1 MLYAARV
8 KDFWV
13 IFINC
18 YFEQILFLFRIVSWT
33 FTWKFNAL
41 MFQSYWRIVEYVP
54 SITWSCLPSAKD
66 SCCIEMTM
74 CMISFLLKTSTRRRR
89 VIPFARIQPSSRKKV
104 IPRDLCPDD
113 GCHCL
118 LCLIHVGLPILNF
131 YNGWGMLVT
140 VSGTFVCW
148 SSDSGCIL
156 WWRLANQM
164 CHASSC
170 KKYQPNQ
177 HVRWNSMQIDNLH
190 IHILI
195 FTNHICS

>member
-1 MLYAARV
+1 MHLCFNQRQTYCRICPKHNMKLLAFCQRLV
-8 KDFWV
+8 LHWDDDVHDFV
-13 IFINC
+13 FIKN
-18 YFEQILFLFRIVSWT
+18 
-33 FTWKFNAL
+33 FN
-41 MFQSYWRIVEYVP
+41 
-54 SITWSCLPSAKD
+54 T
-66 SCCIEMTM
+66 
-74 CMISFLLKTSTRRRR
+74 TSTSHPFRSHPTL
-89 VIPFARIQPSSRKKV
+89 IPKKV